1 MKKTPSNGTNT
12 NICRAV
18 VYVIFV
24 VVKFFM
30 NKYDEVHVNE
40 DDVGWASFS
49 SFEVF
54 VVRLPVG
61 V

>member
-1 MKKTPSNGTNT
+1 
-12 NICRAV
+12 
-18 VYVIFV
+18 
-24 VVKFFM
+24 M